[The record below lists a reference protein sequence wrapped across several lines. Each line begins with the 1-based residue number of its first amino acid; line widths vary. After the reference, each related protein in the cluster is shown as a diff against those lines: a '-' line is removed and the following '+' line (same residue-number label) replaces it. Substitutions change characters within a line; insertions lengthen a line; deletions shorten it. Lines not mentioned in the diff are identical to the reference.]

1 VAKRQVKRCLALLIF
16 RELQINITMKYH
28 LTLINMTIIKK
39 KKPKNKHQKYDEKAL
54 SYNVGD
60 LDLYQ
65 CKLVQ
70 PLENSVEVP
79 HRTKN

>member
-1 VAKRQVKRCLALLIF
+1 
-16 RELQINITMKYH
+16 
-28 LTLINMTIIKK
+28 MTIILKK
-39 KKPKNKHQKYDEKAL
+39 TKTKKHQKYDEKAL

-60 LDLYQ
+60 LDLHQ

-79 HRTKN
+79 HKTKIELPYS